1 MRRFLSLAVVFFGLP
16 LWVALGQDQS
26 RIAQAEGEYAR
37 IQGLVE
43 AGALP
48 RQALENAADA
58 RDEARDEGVL
68 RALLYG
74 RVSLENLTEEQA
86 REMLDAADRRLERK
100 ARRLEAAKRKLEAGV
115 VPFTYLTP
123 FLEDLDASRRV
134 RELAL
139 ARARL
144 FEELVTM
151 VRTEDSAEHAEEEAG
166 QELPHMERFDGVGSF
181 TTAQFQAISVAFE
194 REFGRPLPVSAK
206 GETALHRAWGF
217 DHRGRVDVALFPD
230 SKEGRWLLRFLEA
243 LRITYLAFRAP
254 QPGTATAAHIHIG
267 EPSRRIRRAD

>member
-1 MRRFLSLAVVFFGLP
+1 VRRFLSLTVVCFTLP
-16 LWVALGQDQS
+16 FSVALGQDQS
-26 RIAQAEGEYAR
+26 KIAQAEGEYAR

-48 RQALENAADA
+48 RQALDDAADA

-74 RVSLENLTEEQA
+74 RVSLENLTEDQA
-86 REMLDAADRRLERK
+86 REMVEAADRRLERK
-100 ARRLEAAKRKLEAGV
+100 SRRLEAAKRKLDAGV

-151 VRTEDSAEHAEEEAG
+151 VRTENSAEYAEEEAS
-166 QELPHMERFDGVGSF
+166 QDLPHMERFDGIGSF

-230 SKEGRWLLRFLEA
+230 SKEGRWLRKFLEA
-243 LRITYLAFRAP
+243 LQITYLAFRAP

-267 EPSRRIRRAD
+267 EPSTRIRRAD

>member
-1 MRRFLSLAVVFFGLP
+1 MCCGLP
-16 LWVALGQDQS
+16 FSVALGQDQS
-26 RIAQAEGEYAR
+26 KIAQADAEYAR
-37 IQGLVE
+37 IQSLVA

-48 RQALENAADA
+48 RQALEEAADT

-68 RALLYG
+68 RTLLYG
-74 RVSLENLTEEQA
+74 RVSLESLTEEQA
-86 REMLDAADRRLERK
+86 RGMVEAAGRRLERK
-100 ARRLEAAKRKLEAGV
+100 ERRLAAAKRKLEAGV

-151 VRTEDSAEHAEEEAG
+151 VRAEEVAKPAEEEPG
-166 QELPHMERFDGVGSF
+166 PDLPRLERFDGIGSF
-181 TTAQFQAISVAFE
+181 TTAQFQAITAAFE

-230 SKEGRWLLRFLEA
+230 SKEGRWLRRFLEA
-243 LRITYLAFRAP
+243 LRITYLAFRAA
-254 QPGTATAAHIHIG
+254 QPGAATAAHIHIG
-267 EPSRRIRRAD
+267 EPSTRIRRAD

>member
-16 LWVALGQDQS
+16 LWVALGQDQA